1 MTSRY
6 FIEFSYDGSNYHGI
20 QRQRNSLTIQEVMEE
35 SFGKFIGCPVNLVLA
50 GRTDAGVHA
59 KQMYAHFD
67 TEKEFDRNI
76 FCKRLNSMLPKDIC
90 IESINLVSNNDH
102 ARFDALSRSYRYV
115 ISQVKNPFNLKFSYY
130 LKDDLNLNNMNN
142 CCKLLI
148 NHYDFKCF
156 SKSNTDV
163 KTYICDISFAEWQK
177 VNNEY
182 IFNITSDRFLRNMV
196 RSIVGTMIDV
206 GRSRISIED
215 FERILLSRDRGEA
228 GFSVPASGLTL
239 ININYE
245 NIFLESWKK

>member
-20 QRQRNSLTIQEVMEE
+20 QRQPNSLTIQEVIEDN
-35 SFGKFIGCPVNLVLA
+35 FGKFIGCPINLVLA

-67 TEKEFDRNI
+67 TDIEFDRNI

-102 ARFDALSRSYRYV
+102 ARFDALSRSYRYI

-130 LKDDLNLNNMNN
+130 LKDDLDLNNMNN

-148 NHYDFKCF
+148 NHDDFKCF

-163 KTYICDISFAEWQK
+163 KTYICNISFAKWQK

-206 GRSRISIED
+206 GRSKISIED
-215 FERILLSRDRGEA
+215 FEMILLSRDRGKA

-239 ININYE
+239 INVNYE

>member
-20 QRQRNSLTIQEVMEE
+20 QRQPNSLTIQEVIEVNFE
-35 SFGKFIGCPVNLVLA
+35 KFIGYPINLVLA

-59 KQMYAHFD
+59 RQMYAHFD
-67 TEKEFDRNI
+67 SVKEFDKNI

-90 IESINLVSNNDH
+90 IESISLVSNDNH
-102 ARFDALSRSYRYV
+102 ARFDALSRSYKYV
-115 ISQVKNPFNLKFSYY
+115 ISQVKNPFNPKFSYY
-130 LKDDLNLNNMNN
+130 LIDDLDLNNMNK

-148 NHYDFKCF
+148 NHDDFKCF

-163 KTYICDISFAEWQK
+163 KTYICDISFAKWQK

-206 GRSRISIED
+206 GRSRISVED
-215 FERILLSRDRGEA
+215 FERVLISRDRSEA

-239 ININYE
+239 ININYK
-245 NIFLESWKK
+245 NIFLKSWKK

>member
-1 MTSRY
+1 MNRY
-6 FIEFSYDGSNYHGI
+6 FAQVEYKGTNYKGFQKQKNSKQTIQQKIEFALSKVANEKIS
-20 QRQRNSLTIQEVMEE
+20 VV
-35 SFGKFIGCPVNLVLA
+35 CA

-67 TEKEFDRNI
+67 TDKEFDRNI

-102 ARFDALSRSYRYV
+102 ARFDALSRSYRYI

-130 LKDDLNLNNMNN
+130 LKDDLDLNNMNK

-148 NHYDFKCF
+148 NHDDFKCF

-163 KTYICDISFAEWQK
+163 KTYICNISFAKWQK

-206 GRSRISIED
+206 GRSKISIED
-215 FERILLSRDRGEA
+215 FEMILLSRDRGKA